1 MKKEIVIIIG
11 IVVVIIVLHA
21 GTQIYTNNY
30 FDNIKEDLD
39 IMENK
44 ILQNNYN
51 KEELQ
56 NDINNINDRLKKKYD
71 LFAIYIEHDEL
82 EKVQTQLISIDA
94 DIKVEN
100 YDRAVD
106 EIEKCKFILTHIE
119 NKDSFKIINIF

>member
-1 MKKEIVIIIG
+1 
-11 IVVVIIVLHA
+11 
-21 GTQIYTNNY
+21 
-30 FDNIKEDLD
+30 EDLKA
-39 IMENK
+39 MESK
-44 ILQNNYN
+44 ILEKNYN

-56 NDINNINDRLKKKYD
+56 DDIKKINDRWKKKYD

-94 DIKVEN
+94 NIKVEG

-106 EIEKCKFILTHIE
+106 EIEKCDFILTHIE